1 MEKKTILKLLTNN
14 NKNITNMVTSNI
26 NKYWRLFSFKKIKF
40 WFIKV
45 IKVNTPNK
53 TAMIEM
59 VKNHLKFFIV
69 FNILIS

>member
-1 MEKKTILKLLTNN
+1 MTNTI
-14 NKNITNMVTSNI
+14 TSNI

-53 TAMIEM
+53 TDKIDINHSVVSLKNYIEQIKEQ
-59 VKNHLKFFIV
+59 VQ
-69 FNILIS
+69 NILWKKVK